1 MKTVLM
7 NLEKISMISKKIEKD
22 IETVMDMDQ
31 QLKKLKAEVIENYTT
46 SERKFDGMN
55 SKMDH

>member
-1 MKTVLM
+1 M